1 MFFRRLFPTFRGDGV
16 NTSRQLGF
24 RPVVQPARP
33 PLLIVLLAGMLVPGC
48 GAPFQHLRRHHA
60 EPLAG
65 ASVSNPLL
73 IRVSDH
79 ELVWGQVS
87 DAVAMF
93 FRIQREERVRVLDDL
108 VLEGRIETHPEV
120 GSTLFEPWRQ
130 DSTPGYERW
139 HATLQSI
146 RRRAVVRVIPS
157 AGGFLIDVAVH
168 KELEDVNQPEHATVS
183 RSDSWPE
190 RRPIS
195 SEDEG
200 PPGIGQTVGWI
211 PLGRDELLE
220 QRILHDIQAR
230 LST

>member
-1 MFFRRLFPTFRGDGV
+1 MLFRRLFPAFRAAGDI
-16 NTSRQLGF
+16 SSHQLGF
-24 RPVVQPARP
+24 RWAFRATRTS
-33 PLLIVLLAGMLVPGC
+33 LLIVLFVGTLVPGC
-48 GAPFQHLRRHHA
+48 GAPFQHLRRDSIG
-60 EPLAG
+60 PLEG
-65 ASVSNPLL
+65 SSVSNPLL

-87 DAVAMF
+87 DAVALF
-93 FRIQREERVRVLDDL
+93 FKIRREERVRVLDDV

-130 DSTPGYERW
+130 DSTPGFERW

-157 AGGFLIDVAVH
+157 ASGFLIDVAVH

-183 RSDSWPE
+183 RTDSRSE

-195 SEDEG
+195 DENEG
-200 PPGIGQTVGWI
+200 ISGIGQTVGWI

-220 QRILHDIQAR
+220 QRILRDIQAR
-230 LST
+230 LSV